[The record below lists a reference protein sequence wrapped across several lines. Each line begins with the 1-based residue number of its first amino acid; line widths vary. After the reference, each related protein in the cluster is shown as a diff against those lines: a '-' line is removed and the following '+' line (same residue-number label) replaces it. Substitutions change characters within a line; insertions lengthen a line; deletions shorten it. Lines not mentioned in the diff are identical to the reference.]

1 MTPTEWIYNH
11 NDIKISFN
19 KYTSMSILLPTECLE
34 ITMSIK
40 YSGIICDKPYI
51 RTSQK
56 VYRNFN
62 YMPTD
67 DELVNTFE
75 EMYEICLKPIHDA
88 KKVIESFRAPKSE

>member
-1 MTPTEWIYNH
+1 MTPTEWIYSH

-19 KYTSMSILLPTECLE
+19 KYYSMAIILPTECLE

-40 YSGIICDKPYI
+40 FYGTVHDKPYI

-62 YMPTD
+62 YIPTD

-75 EMYEICLKPIHDA
+75 EMYEICLKPINDA
-88 KKVIESFRAPKSE
+88 KQFIESFRAPKSE